1 MKKNKIKKRR
11 VPRFKSLT
19 LCYIYI
25 YISLRF
31 AIVTTT
37 TTTTTTKKRDIST
50 RIGNNVIE
58 EEEEGKKR
66 DFFELHQQQPCAF
79 PILFFL
85 PFYFLGGDEKEKG
98 EFFTCM

>member
-11 VPRFKSLT
+11 VPRFKYLT

-31 AIVTTT
+31 AIVTA
-37 TTTTTTKKRDIST
+37 TTTTTKKRDIST
-50 RIGNNVIE
+50 RIRNNVIE
-58 EEEEGKKR
+58 EKEEGKKR

-85 PFYFLGGDEKEKG
+85 PFYFLGGDEKENG